1 MEQTLSNTNAKRSRL
16 IEDKCDVIGK
26 GVLFK
31 TFDVKVQAHS
41 VPEL

>member
-1 MEQTLSNTNAKRSRL
+1 MFQ
-16 IEDKCDVIGK
+16 DVDVNRYVTFHRKK

-31 TFDVKVQAHS
+31 TFDVKVQVHF